1 MNFTG
6 VYLSL
11 EHGYL
16 VPSGSP
22 IKTINDVNRSGIRV
36 GVPAGGSVIAPLQR
50 TLKDAEITLFCTH
63 CSQKMRI
70 IMAIPAQGGRETRTY
85 DCACGPKGLTWP
97 FIDRVS
103 PQRRLLKLPATVSLI
118 PKCAWSTAS
127 RYAHENDCSITVA
140 TKSTDQALDNPND
153 KGPS

>member
-1 MNFTG
+1 MSMHQYMPDQA
-6 VYLSL
+6 VLADSW
-11 EHGYL
+11 
-16 VPSGSP
+16 
-22 IKTINDVNRSGIRV
+22 
-36 GVPAGGSVIAPLQR
+36 
-50 TLKDAEITLFCTH
+50 TLFCPE
-63 CSQKMRI
+63 CAQKMRI

-97 FIDRVS
+97 FIDGVS

-127 RYAHENDCSITVA
+127 RYEHENDCSITVA